1 MHARHQG
8 LQFQVTG
15 IWMEEKQKHA
25 NAKTC
30 GNLDVSKI
38 LLVSSNLLVIFPW
51 TYWKERWSTNLRS
64 PDLRPPGRG
73 PELPRIAGML
83 ATAAVAVGVLDSV
96 PSRAPSWQWKTG
108 ARFKDRIFPT
118 LFGTPQRSPN
128 HLKLMHRGEPNLPG
142 IRIQFVI
149 SDMLLIWDLG

>member
-30 GNLDVSKI
+30 GNLDASKI
-38 LLVSSNLLVIFPW
+38 RLVSSNLLVIFPW
-51 TYWKERWSTNLRS
+51 TYWKERWCTNLRS
-64 PDLRPPGRG
+64 PDPRPPGRG

-83 ATAAVAVGVLDSV
+83 ATAAVAVGVLASV
-96 PSRAPSWQWKTG
+96 PSRAQADSEKPVPVLRIGFFPPFLGHPNAVRTTWSWCIVVNQ
-108 ARFKDRIFPT
+108 IC
-118 LFGTPQRSPN
+118 
-128 HLKLMHRGEPNLPG
+128 
-142 IRIQFVI
+142 
-149 SDMLLIWDLG
+149 LGSGSSL